1 MKYHVN
7 MQNEIARK
15 YTIKEI
21 LDDNWEEFLEETEEQ
36 GKPIR
41 KVIIDEVDK
50 VIQCQDIS
58 RGFALYAC
66 PKCHRI
72 KQVPFTCKS
81 RFCNSCGA
89 KYAKDRSL
97 AISGKLLKGVH
108 RHVVFTIPQE
118 LRKYFAYDRTLLN
131 LLFEAA
137 ADTIFFGLRVQ
148 TRGRT
153 IFPA

>member
-7 MQNEIARK
+7 IQNQIARK

-21 LDDNWEEFLEETEEQ
+21 FSDNWEDFLDAMEEE

-41 KVIIDEVDK
+41 DVIIKEVEK
-50 VIQCQDIS
+50 MISCQDITK
-58 RGFALYAC
+58 GFTLYSC
-66 PKCHRI
+66 PKCYKTKR
-72 KQVPFTCKS
+72 VPFTCKS
-81 RFCNSCGA
+81 RFCNTCGA

-97 AISGKLLKGVH
+97 NMSAKLIKGVH

-118 LRKYFAYDRTLLN
+118 LRKYFAYNRALLN

-137 ADTIFFGLRVQ
+137 AKTIFFNLAMS
-148 TRGRT
+148 
-153 IFPA
+153 ISPKAIYPE

>member
-7 MQNEIARK
+7 HQNQIARK

-21 LDDNWEEFLEETEEQ
+21 LSDNWEEFLEAMEEQ
-36 GKPIR
+36 GKHIR
-41 KVIIDEVDK
+41 KDIIDEVEK
-50 VIQCQDIS
+50 VIHCQDIS
-58 RGFALYAC
+58 RGFALYIC
-66 PKCHRI
+66 PKCDRV

-89 KYAKDRSL
+89 KYSKDRALNMS
-97 AISGKLLKGVH
+97 AKLLQGAH

-137 ADTIFFGLRVQ
+137 TDTIFFDLAKL

-153 IFPA
+153 ISPA